1 MGQAQSYAA
10 AMIWLLS
17 CFLACFGT
25 PKDTVD
31 PGTPTDSGAPT
42 DSGTTTDS
50 GTVDTGNQAPIV
62 TVDVLVV
69 GSGPAGLSAAW
80 EARLAGASVLILER
94 DEKAGG
100 SGFMAS
106 NLFAVGTRHQQAE
119 GVQDSPEKAASD
131 WADFTRGGD
140 ASDPWVQRL
149 LNESAGVLN
158 WLIDEIGSDMISLH
172 HDPSAGETRRVH
184 SLSLNEKHPLHTI
197 AKALEAET
205 WLSHEARALV
215 LAGNRVL
222 GAQFQDL
229 RTGEIGWIQAQ
240 ETILATGGFA
250 RDRDRLLADRP
261 EIAELTV
268 LYEAHH
274 LSDGGG
280 QALFEDAQAAY
291 QNPGSFGLYT
301 HAIADWRV
309 DMENEALWLPD
320 IRQSLIVDLNGNR
333 VASEFQ
339 AHGFGLQETLMAA
352 PEKRLFA
359 LFPEEV
365 WAQQQLT
372 IPRYNIAEEEDP
384 SGIENQEALDNQ
396 AAFSHATSTEVADH
410 WKMNASTLA
419 LSLATYEAAALA
431 QNDAEYGKDPE
442 DLIPFGNAPIISVE
456 LFLGAAK
463 AFGGAELDINAH
475 VLDANGTVID
485 GLWAAGEAA
494 GMLGTPAVGDGFS
507 GSVTACYL
515 TGRVAGQNAAAAA
528 LAD

>member
-1 MGQAQSYAA
+1 MGCPQSYAA
-10 AMIWLLS
+10 GMIWILS
-17 CFLACFGT
+17 GLLACFGT

-31 PGTPTDSGAPT
+31 SGISPGDSG
-42 DSGTTTDS
+42 S
-50 GTVDTGNQAPIV
+50 VDTGSQAPIIA
-62 TVDVLVV
+62 VDVLVV

-80 EARLAGASVLILER
+80 EARVAGASVLILER
-94 DEKAGG
+94 DEIAGG

-119 GVQDSPEKAASD
+119 GVQDSPEKAASE
-131 WADFTRGGD
+131 WANFTRGGD

-149 LNESAGVLN
+149 LTESADVLN

-184 SLSLNEKHPLHTI
+184 SVSLNNKHPLHTL
-197 AKALEAET
+197 AYALNAET
-205 WLSHEARALV
+205 WLSHEATALV
-215 LAGNRVL
+215 LGGGRVL

-280 QALFEDAQAAY
+280 KVLFEDAQAAY
-291 QNPGSFGLYT
+291 QNPGSYGLYT
-301 HAIADWRV
+301 HAIADWRAG
-309 DMENEALWLPD
+309 MENEALWLPN
-320 IRQSLIVDLNGNR
+320 IRQSLIVDLNGDR
-333 VASEFQ
+333 VANEFQ
-339 AHGFGLQETLMAA
+339 AHGFGLQEKLMAA

-365 WAQQQLT
+365 WDQQKLT
-372 IPRYNIAEEEDP
+372 IPRYNLANEEDP
-384 SGIENQEALDNQ
+384 DGIKNQEALDNMV
-396 AAFSHATSTEVADH
+396 AFSHTTGAEVADH
-410 WKMNASTLA
+410 WKMDASTLA
-419 LSLATYEAAALA
+419 QSLSTYEAAALA
-431 QNDAEYGKDPE
+431 QDDVEYGKSPK
-442 DLIPFGNAPIISVE
+442 DLVPFGNAPLISVE

-494 GMLGTPAVGDGFS
+494 GMLGTPAVGGGFS

-528 LAD
+528 LAE

>member
-1 MGQAQSYAA
+1 
-10 AMIWLLS
+10 MIWILS
-17 CFLACFGT
+17 CLLACFGT
-25 PKDTVD
+25 PKDAV
-31 PGTPTDSGAPT
+31 DSGISQGDTGP
-42 DSGTTTDS
+42 
-50 GTVDTGNQAPIV
+50 VDTGTQAPIV

-119 GVQDSPEKAASD
+119 GVQDSPEKAASE

-149 LNESAGVLN
+149 LTESAGVLN
-158 WLIDEIGSDMISLH
+158 WLVDEIGSDMIDLH
-172 HDPSAGETRRVH
+172 SDPSAGETRRVH
-184 SLSLNEKHPLHTI
+184 SVSLNDKHPLHTL
-197 AKALEAET
+197 AHALDGET
-205 WLSHEARALV
+205 WLSHEATALI
-215 LAGNRVL
+215 LAGDRVL
-222 GAQFQDL
+222 GAQFEDL
-229 RTGEIGWIQAQ
+229 RTGEIGWIQAK

-274 LSDGGG
+274 LADGGG
-280 QALFEDAQAAY
+280 QVLFEDAQAAS
-291 QNPGSFGLYT
+291 QNPGAYGLYT
-301 HAIADWRV
+301 HSIADWRV
-309 DMENEALWLPD
+309 GMENEAIWLPK
-320 IRQSLIVDLNGNR
+320 IRRSLIVDLNGNR
-333 VASEFQ
+333 VASEFE
-339 AHGFGLQETLMAA
+339 AHGFGLQEALLAA
-352 PEKRLFA
+352 REKRLFA

-365 WAQQQLT
+365 WAEQKLT
-372 IPRYNIAEEEDP
+372 IPHYNLSNEEDINVIDP
-384 SGIENQEALDNQ
+384 QDALDNK
-396 AAFSHATSTEVADH
+396 AAFSHATSAEVADH
-410 WKMNASTLA
+410 WKMNASALA
-419 LSLATYEAAALA
+419 QSLATYEAAALA
-431 QNDAEYGKDPE
+431 QDDAEYGKNPK
-442 DLIPFGNAPIISVE
+442 DLIPFGKGPITSVE

-475 VLDANGTVID
+475 VLDANGDIID

-494 GMLGTPAVGDGFS
+494 GMLGTPAVGGGFS